1 MHLLER
7 TYDFGPMLPPGITVL
22 AAVKYLL
29 STTLGLP
36 SSGDFEEQY
45 EKWYKDTLAEA
56 FIEALEHLSVYPSYE
71 TAILS
76 SAKGTYSEGPMNVA
90 SIYTDTIRTV
100 ATKIAASKP
109 RTYTTES
116 VYNAFL
122 AVNILTNLLRSG
134 KSDCREYLELLPF
147 EVVDVYGVSK
157 ARSEFP
163 DVEVVYGIY
172 KRDGLDSLTLQVLE
186 SPRSVAALVRKRY
199 FRAYVASL
207 EKIKKQSIFTVYFE
221 KVCKDHGSSLDTG
234 LAQLATIPV
243 DEQLQLVD
251 RVSDLHDL
259 GIIDTSVTL
268 AIPSEKEIDEVEGY
282 TPENDSAKPRKEVEI
297 HATSG
302 HIEKTILNYTRKV
315 DVLHVD
321 NIKFPS
327 IAHYAYYCLSQK
339 RYSAI
344 VAEGKFIYPDISDPY
359 VFLPPLNDY
368 YYRVAHMNELEGLGR
383 KFSEDLLS
391 EAEGFPKAK
400 LSEEKDSGGYELFV
414 DKRIQEFAQLSR
426 TILHKTRNWSVQPP
440 TAVGGESFAPILI
453 GAVEWAYEKRRYV
466 SDEMSQLVGIYPHFL
481 SNTSPEKTA
490 LIALSLGVCI
500 PASINMAESLDKI
513 LFETCY
519 KLMGS
524 VLALSPLISPEK
536 VIDYARRSRH
546 PPRLTTKLPRAIAHP
561 AIALNYILRILRPL
575 EEPNYNITHA
585 AINVLSGR
593 RISDNLKPVYDD
605 YSKILT
611 LELGI
616 DPDSAALVNGFI
628 AEIPS
633 MDNSDDVYRR
643 IVFYANP

>member
-36 SSGDFEEQY
+36 SGKFEEKY
-45 EKWYKDTLAEA
+45 EKWDEDTLSEA

-71 TAILS
+71 AAILS
-76 SAKGTYSEGPMNVA
+76 SAKGTYSEGALNVA
-90 SIYTDTIRTV
+90 SIYTDAVRTV

-134 KSDCREYLELLPF
+134 KSDCREYLGLLPF
-147 EVVDVYGVSK
+147 EVVDVYGAAK
-157 ARSEFP
+157 ARSDFP
-163 DVEVVYGIY
+163 DVDVVYGIY
-172 KRDGLDSLTLQVLE
+172 KRGGLDSLTLQVLE

-207 EKIKKQSIFTVYFE
+207 EKIKKQSIFTAFFE
-221 KVCKDHGSSLDTG
+221 KVCKDEDLSLDSG
-234 LAQLATIPV
+234 LSQLANLPAK
-243 DEQLQLVD
+243 EQVELVD
-251 RVSDLHDL
+251 RVADLHDL
-259 GIIDTSVTL
+259 GIIDTTVTL

-282 TPENDSAKPRKEVEI
+282 TSDNLSVERNDNSTQPQKVEI
-297 HATSG
+297 HQTSI
-302 HIEKTILNYTRKV
+302 HIEKTILNYRRKT

-321 NIKFPS
+321 DIKFPS

-339 RYSAI
+339 RYSVI
-344 VAEGKFIYPDISDPY
+344 VTEGRFIDPEISDPY

-383 KFSEDLLS
+383 KFTEDLISEDKTS
-391 EAEGFPKAK
+391 DR
-400 LSEEKDSGGYELFV
+400 SYDSFV
-414 DKRIQEFAQLSR
+414 DTRIHEFTELSKL
-426 TILHKTRNWSVQPP
+426 ILHKTKDWNVHPP
-440 TAVGGESFAPILI
+440 TVGGGGSGAPILL

-466 SDEMSQLVGIYPHFL
+466 SDEMSRLVGIHPSSL
-481 SNTSPEKTA
+481 SEKSTKEKTA
-490 LIALSLGVCI
+490 LIALSLGACI
-500 PASINMAESLDKI
+500 PTSINMTDSLDRI
-513 LFETCY
+513 LFDTCY
-519 KLMGS
+519 KLMSS
-524 VLALSPLISPEK
+524 VLALSPLITPEK
-536 VIDYARRSRH
+536 VIDYARRTRH
-546 PPRLTTKLPRAIAHP
+546 PPRLVTKLPRAIAHP
-561 AIALNYILRILRPL
+561 AVALNYISRILRPL
-575 EEPNYNITHA
+575 EDLGYTDNISYA

-593 RISDNLKPVYDD
+593 RISDKLKPVYDD
-605 YSKILT
+605 YSKILS

-616 DPDSAALVNGFI
+616 DADSAALVNGFI
-628 AEIPS
+628 AEIPF
-633 MDNSDDVYRR
+633 MDNSDDIYRR